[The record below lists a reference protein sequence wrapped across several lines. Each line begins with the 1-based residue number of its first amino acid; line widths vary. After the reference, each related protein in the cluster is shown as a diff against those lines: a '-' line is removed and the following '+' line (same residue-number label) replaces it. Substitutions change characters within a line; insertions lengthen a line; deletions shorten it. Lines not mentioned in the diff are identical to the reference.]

1 MVRELLVVR
10 AADSK
15 VLFLNIQH
23 MPALRHHGSSSQQE
37 NKQMKKRTGGRVLTG
52 EEEWAEWPVLC
63 FQFSYFRFNLDF

>member
-1 MVRELLVVR
+1 
-10 AADSK
+10 
-15 VLFLNIQH
+15 

>member
-37 NKQMKKRTGGRVLTG
+37 NKQIKKEQVGV
-52 EEEWAEWPVLC
+52 C
-63 FQFSYFRFNLDF
+63 